1 MRMTKSIYS
10 FARVVRL
17 CAFAALLLSLFL
29 PHLASAQCMRE
40 NALGFQNISPEAGNP
55 FQAEYAVKITSPV
68 PTNDDVRH
76 SVPRFVARDSQG
88 RVRVEHSKG
97 NYQIVGSD
105 GVPTT
110 QERIVTFIC
119 DPVTRTAIRLDSLQK
134 NAIIQA
140 LPDVAAPA
148 GPESGSR
155 AFCTRFFE
163 FRNRYHDG
171 GNTDLG
177 RHQVAGLD
185 AHGMRFWSTP
195 RPAPESM
202 PPATYT
208 DTWCSDDL
216 AAVVDLVVVFAH
228 GEGRREVVLQKVT
241 RKEPDPAIFQIPAG
255 YARLEREIP
264 TPGGNSGRTNS
275 GVAPHSPDPR

>member
-1 MRMTKSIYS
+1 MRITKSIY
-10 FARVVRL
+10 RL
-17 CAFAALLLSLFL
+17 PLTFCSPTFIALLFSLFL
-29 PHLASAQCMRE
+29 PHLASAQCLRE

-55 FQAEYAVKITSPV
+55 FQAEYAVKITAPV
-68 PTNDDVRH
+68 PTTDDVRH

-97 NYQIVGSD
+97 NYQIIGAD
-105 GVPTT
+105 GAPTT

-119 DPVTRTAIRLDSLQK
+119 DPLTRTAIRLDSLQK
-134 NAIIQA
+134 SATIQA
-140 LPDVAAPA
+140 LPEVAAPA

-155 AFCTRFFE
+155 SFCTRFFD
-163 FRNRYHDG
+163 FHTRYHDAG
-171 GNTDLG
+171 TTDLG
-177 RHQVAGLD
+177 RHQLAGLD

-208 DTWCSDDL
+208 DTWCSDEL

-228 GEGRREVVLQKVT
+228 GEGRRETVLQKVT
-241 RKEPDPAIFQIPAG
+241 RKEPDPTIFQIPAG
-255 YARLEREIP
+255 YTRLERE
-264 TPGGNSGRTNS
+264 TPAPGSNNTRTNS
-275 GVAPHSPDPR
+275 DATPRSPDPR